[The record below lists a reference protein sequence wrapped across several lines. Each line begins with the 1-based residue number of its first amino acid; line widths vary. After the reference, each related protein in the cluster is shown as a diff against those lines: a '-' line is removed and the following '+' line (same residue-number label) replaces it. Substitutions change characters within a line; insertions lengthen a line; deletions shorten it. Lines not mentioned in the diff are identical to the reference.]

1 MALSHRLLLCIQTP
15 CIVKLGL
22 PAWVVP
28 GLHAQWGTWL
38 TVCVK
43 EGLSAGVVEF
53 CGVYVFTVI
62 SDVTLTALVVFV

>member
-1 MALSHRLLLCIQTP
+1 M
-15 CIVKLGL
+15 
-22 PAWVVP
+22 VP

-38 TVCVK
+38 LVCVK